1 MNNEPK
7 DRVRVIT
14 FDEAAHKDIHDGVE
28 IMRKAVGSTYGPGG
42 RNVLIK
48 KKYVAPVLTR
58 DGVTVARDIAG
69 HGNKLP
75 NQNAGEAAKL
85 VYQAAEK
92 TNKTAGDG
100 TTATVVL
107 LAELYTNGHKQIVA
121 GNDAMVIKRTLD
133 KDRDTILKFVQ
144 SKSVDC
150 DKAKLDQVA
159 VISCGD
165 TALGSM
171 VSDLVYDVGA
181 DGAITIS
188 YQNAPN
194 VQVEKVTG
202 YLFNQ
207 GSRILQVEIEMEA
220 PLVFVT
226 QKRMATKTDIIPIL
240 ELMAANQQQFV
251 IIGDVAGAA
260 LETLVWAIQNQKA
273 DGLVIPPPAFG
284 LDGHEYFEDIAT
296 YTGARL
302 WLEGDSFKD
311 VSLEDFGKVKG
322 ARINRDKAI
331 LFGDDNRIVN
341 ESQVIASQQ
350 VLAIAIENLETI
362 KTEAEEPSQTPE
374 TPEAEANLKAIRH
387 ELGTR
392 MATALSVVKEAENN
406 IVEPIT
412 TATAIA
418 ERIKQIKEQLAGEV
432 TPSLAETLEQ
442 RHAKLAGKVSII
454 KVGAATEVE
463 REELFF
469 RVEDAVEACKS
480 ALSSGIVAGGATT
493 LLFSSKL
500 KLEPYVQEALQQPF
514 RLLMA
519 NSAEDG
525 GYRLNQVLTTK
536 YGNGFNL
543 REMTHTPIDLLDA
556 GIVDATK
563 VVLQTVKNA
572 FSVAGALLT
581 TGTIVSDEDEAAT
594 KA

>member
-1 MNNEPK
+1 MEPK
-7 DRVRVIT
+7 DRTRVIT
-14 FDEAAHKDIHDGVE
+14 FVDEGGHKDIAEGVE

-85 VYQAAEK
+85 VYQASEK

-107 LAELYTNGHKQIVA
+107 LADVYTEGYKQVVA
-121 GNDAMVIKRTLD
+121 GTDPMVIRRKLD
-133 KDRDTILKFVQ
+133 KDRDTILKFVE

-150 DKAKLDQVA
+150 TKDKLDQVA

-165 TALGSM
+165 EALGAL

-188 YQNAPN
+188 YHNAPN

-202 YLFNQ
+202 YLFDQ
-207 GSRILQVEIEMEA
+207 GFRHLQAEVEFEA

-226 QKRMATKTDIIPIL
+226 QKRMAAKTDIIPIL
-240 ELMAANQQQFV
+240 ELMATSQKQFV

-260 LETLVWAIQNQKA
+260 LDTLVWAIQQQKA

-284 LDGHEYFEDIAT
+284 ADGHEYFEDIAT
-296 YTGARL
+296 YTNSRL
-302 WLEGDSFKD
+302 WLESDSFKD
-311 VSLEDFGKVKG
+311 VKLEDFGTIKG
-322 ARINRDKAI
+322 ARISREKAI
-331 LFGDDNRIVN
+331 LFGDNSTASEIIDRIA
-341 ESQVIASQQ
+341 VI
-350 VLAIAIENLETI
+350 
-362 KTEAEEPSQTPE
+362 K
-374 TPEAEANLKAIRH
+374 
-387 ELGTR
+387 
-392 MATALSVVKEAENN
+392 
-406 IVEPIT
+406 
-412 TATAIA
+412 
-418 ERIKQIKEQLAGEV
+418 KQIESADM
-432 TPSLAETLEQ
+432 TPSLKETLEQ
-442 RHAKLAGKVSII
+442 RYAKLAGKVSII

-493 LLFSSKL
+493 LLFASTLRENNK
-500 KLEPYVQEALQQPF
+500 KQTPILEPFVKEALQEPF

-525 GYRLNQVLTTK
+525 GYRLNQVLTTG
-536 YGNGFNL
+536 YGQGFNL
-543 REMTHTPIDLLDA
+543 REMTDTPIDLLEA

-581 TGTIVSDEDEAAT
+581 TGTIISELEDDEPVT
-594 KA
+594 KS